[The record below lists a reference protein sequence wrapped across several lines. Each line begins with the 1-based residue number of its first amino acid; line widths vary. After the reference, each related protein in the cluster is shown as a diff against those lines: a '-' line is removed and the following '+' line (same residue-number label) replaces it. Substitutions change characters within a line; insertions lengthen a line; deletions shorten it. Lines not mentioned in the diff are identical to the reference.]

1 MIDYKIFDKIKDEAT
16 LRLLYDSTK
25 KKAQSEL
32 EVKVIDA
39 AAKKAIQRIKGET
52 NGQSTAGKG

>member
-1 MIDYKIFDKIKDEAT
+1 MIDYKIFDKVKDEAT

-32 EVKVIDA
+32 EIKVIDA

-52 NGQSTAGKG
+52 GK